1 MNFYGNNNYSK
12 CLQTWSWSRQ
22 NCMLKIHFNLWYGF
36 ASIYTA
42 MNSQMHFQEGK
53 NTSILLRKTRVHTG
67 LNFVKLIN
75 FGHSCSPKSQS
86 FKKSIFNSDA
96 SQQVILPQDKTNF
109 ERGYNPFFYR
119 CSTFLF
125 VAAFKCTYP
134 WPEFQLEEIW
144 YDKSSHLTCL
154 LKLHS
159 IRFYYVHFY

>member
-1 MNFYGNNNYSK
+1 MGFYFLCFTSRMLTIITPSACKRDLGPVISAWSKSIEVKGILFTKLGNNFLHLS
-12 CLQTWSWSRQ
+12 QTHQDLLS
-22 NCMLKIHFNLWYGF
+22 MFVLK
-36 ASIYTA
+36 
-42 MNSQMHFQEGK
+42 
-53 NTSILLRKTRVHTG
+53 
-67 LNFVKLIN
+67 
-75 FGHSCSPKSQS
+75 
-86 FKKSIFNSDA
+86 IFNSDA

-159 IRFYYVHFY
+159 IRFYYVHFLPAYTRK